1 MNLSGMCE
9 FIARQLNDHE
19 DCDHGVRQGTY
30 HTWKE
35 AHIKQ
40 ALSLAASYLF
50 SIKPDSFASPISYET
65 TSANC
70 TIDTGEACAKPLD
83 ILAIGDNCDN
93 VVEETEEANSLLTMM
108 GNACATTAAEPNTYT
123 IKKVSD
129 SVYTSKD
136 VIPAG
141 TKIILLCATPPNDIS
156 TVPNTILSE
165 YQPLLVNFALW
176 WLLLTDNESRSNQPR
191 WEEYFKM
198 VQWFVESKLLL
209 EFSLSEDD
217 YKYGRRRVND

>member
-1 MNLSGMCE
+1 MTTSGLCE

-19 DCDHGVRQGTY
+19 DCDHGTRQGTY

-40 ALSLAASYLF
+40 ALSLASSYLF
-50 SIKPDSFASPISYET
+50 SLKPDEFAIPVTYT
-65 TSANC
+65 TTESSC
-70 TIDTGEACAKPLD
+70 ILDTSSACAKTLEV
-83 ILAIGDNCDN
+83 LSVGEGCDN
-93 VVEETEEANSLLTMM
+93 VTIESEQTNDLLGMLQPS
-108 GNACATTAAEPNTYT
+108 CATIEGEPDNYVLTQ
-123 IKKVSD
+123 KSG
-129 SVYTSKD
+129 SVYTSAD
-136 VIPAG
+136 NIPAG
-141 TKIILLCATPPNDIS
+141 TSVTILCASDPESIDALTS
-156 TVPNTILSE
+156 TMMNE

-191 WEEYFKM
+191 WEAYFKM
-198 VQWFVESKLLL
+198 VQWFVETKLLL